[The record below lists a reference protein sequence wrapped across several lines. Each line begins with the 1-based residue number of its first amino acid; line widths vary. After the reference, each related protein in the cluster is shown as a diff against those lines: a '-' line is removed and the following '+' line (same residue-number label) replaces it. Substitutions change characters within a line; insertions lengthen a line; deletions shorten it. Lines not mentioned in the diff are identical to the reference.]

1 MPTDIW
7 GFVFS
12 TGAGWT
18 LAGIVIYLL
27 DLQWGVRVYPFLYDL
42 FHKAPMP
49 KEQRRGFFVGQ
60 PTRHKVARALIVA
73 GVLGLLQGFYTPGAS
88 ILGQIVV
95 ILLQAPALLLGFAL
109 GKVLSVLL
117 PHRNK
122 LFDSVDWLG
131 KQASKENVERV
142 VRGAGEAGSDIVDS
156 VLSVPKNIKD
166 VLTPEPPAKAAA
178 PEPPAPPAPEP
189 AAEVEAAPAPHP
201 DSQSAINRFTRRGS
215 T

>member
-12 TGAGWT
+12 TAFGWV

-27 DLQWGVRVYPFLYDL
+27 DRQWGVRIYPFLYDL

-49 KEQRRGFFVGQ
+49 KDQARGFFVGQ
-60 PTRHKVARALIVA
+60 PSRSKVARALILA

-88 ILGQIVV
+88 VVGQIIV
-95 ILLQAPALLLGFAL
+95 ILVQAPALLVGFML

-122 LFDSVDWLG
+122 VLDSVDWLG

-142 VRGAGEAGSDIVDS
+142 AREAGEVGGNIVDS
-156 VLSVPKNIKD
+156 VLSVPKSIKD
-166 VLTPEPPAKAAA
+166 TLTPESPAKAAA
-178 PEPPAPPAPEP
+178 PEPPAPPAPVHEA
-189 AAEVEAAPAPHP
+189 AAEPAPAPP
-201 DSQSAINRFTRRGS
+201 QEDARSAIDRFTRRS
-215 T
+215 